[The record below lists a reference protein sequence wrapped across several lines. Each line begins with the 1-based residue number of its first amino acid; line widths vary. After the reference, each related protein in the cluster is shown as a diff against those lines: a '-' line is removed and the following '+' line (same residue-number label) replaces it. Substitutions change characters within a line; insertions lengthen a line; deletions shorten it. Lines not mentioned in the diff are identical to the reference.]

1 MNNFILDKSDWKKV
15 ALGEITEDIAV
26 RIDNPAES
34 GYDRFV
40 GLEHFVSGDL
50 KIKTWSST
58 ENLVSAAK
66 EFKSG
71 DVLFARRNAYL
82 RRASLVEFDGICS
95 GDAFVLRE
103 NHKKI
108 VPGFLAFI
116 VNSEPLWYYANANAA
131 GTMSKRVKW
140 RDLAQ
145 FQFLLPPKD
154 QQARL
159 AELLWAGDAVVEGY
173 DRMRNVLKSVKS
185 AYFDTVYC
193 HTEVKTMS
201 LGDCLEYSQYGI
213 SESLSEN
220 GEIPVLRMNNIVE
233 GKVTFDDL
241 KYVDS
246 KSIPKLETLML
257 KKGDILF
264 NRTNSFDLVGKVG
277 IVDFDE
283 SVTFASYLIRLK
295 ANDKI
300 VLSQYLNLYL
310 NSTIGQRLIR
320 IHRTPGVSQSN
331 INPENLKKI
340 DVPILPISKQEIL
353 IEKINSI
360 ENAEVGYKALQIN
373 SKAILDILLNQIFT
387 P

>member
-1 MNNFILDKSDWKKV
+1 MTFDKSKWKAV
-15 ALGEITEDIAV
+15 TFGEVCRNVNDNERDPLGAGIE
-26 RIDNPAES
+26 R
-34 GYDRFV
+34 YV
-40 GLEHFVSGDL
+40 GLEH
-50 KIKTWSST
+50 IEP
-58 ENLVSAAK
+58 ENLHIRSWGNIADGTTFTKV
-66 EFKSG
+66 FRPG
-71 DVLFARRNAYL
+71 HVLFGK
-82 RRASLVEFDGICS
+82 RRAYQKKAALADFTGLCS
-95 GDAFVLRE
+95 GDILVLE
-103 NHKKI
+103 PNPEVI
-108 VPGFLAFI
+108 NPDFFPFLVQSDRFFDFA
-116 VNSEPLWYYANANAA
+116 VQTSA
-131 GTMSKRVKW
+131 GSLSPRTKFQ
-140 RDLAQ
+140 DLAQ

-173 DRMRNVLKSVKS
+173 GRMRNELKSVKS

-193 HTEVKTMS
+193 DAEAKTMS
-201 LGDCLEYSQYGI
+201 LGDCLKYSQYGI
-213 SESLSEN
+213 SESLSEI

-283 SVTFASYLIRLK
+283 SATFASYLIRLRT
-295 ANDKI
+295 NDKI
-300 VLSQYLNLYL
+300 VLPQYLNLYL
-310 NSTIGQRLIR
+310 NSAIGQRLIR
-320 IHRTPGVSQSN
+320 VHRTPGVSQSN

-353 IEKINSI
+353 LKKIDTI
-360 ENAEVGYKALQIN
+360 ENAETDYQALQIVI
-373 SKAILDILLNQIFT
+373 KETMDILLNQIFT